1 MINLNLET
9 VNIKPITL
17 EERIEFIVNTSYCIL
32 CNKIANGDIEI
43 PNEASMQ
50 LHLGTIMKQLG
61 MLFEYSPKEHFRIEM
76 EAIEDILP
84 TQKSSKGKARC
95 DIKLTLSEGK
105 KSCKAFVEL
114 KYLKK
119 SANAAVTDNKF
130 FVYCDIENLERY
142 KSKEKNS
149 LCYEIIYTDNLNYTS
164 NNDTQFCVGDGNLLT
179 AGTYP
184 YTKNRKVQIANNYQ
198 FKWDIFNKDACF
210 MKLKV

>member
-184 YTKNRKVQIANNYQ
+184 YTKNRKVQSE
-198 FKWDIFNKDACF
+198 
-210 MKLKV
+210 